1 MLVLTLLLAG
11 CPAHTPEPIPAP
23 VGPPPQPGDTDALI
37 GWVLAGDPLARR
49 PRMPAGGTPGAG
61 ADIRAA
67 LGCALPGWEAEAGAP
82 GTIRVPL
89 LRGAR
94 LAELELRQDLSVTD
108 LRLIAPLL
116 PPVNPP
122 PVPARPVLDWLG
134 APSLEGLLVVAE
146 RQVMLGWLDG
156 PEIDRRAVAELLPDP
171 RFDRLSRSPAG
182 SLILSVERAAAIQP
196 GQAAAALTQLSAAV
210 GLALREAGA
219 DSDAQQ
225 AAWKAERARLQA
237 ERGISGDPVNELL
250 RQAHAALL
258 ASASDPQAVGGAL
271 VAQAALR
278 WREACPDAPCGGLD
292 RIRALSAARRW
303 GAAPWAA
310 AWEIVAWKDSI
321 DHLEVAW
328 GRASAVYAQDE
339 IVELLVERLEPRMLL
354 FDAPGPP
361 SVLALTRALGLEGST
376 DRDSLL
382 AALKDELRRML
393 DAPIPEAPG
402 TAEWAPHLK
411 QIRATLAPRPA
422 PSPAP

>member
-1 MLVLTLLLAG
+1 MLGLPLLPLLLAG
-11 CPAHTPEPIPAP
+11 CPAHTPEPVPVP
-23 VGPPPQPGDTDALI
+23 VGPPPQPADADALA

-49 PRMPAGGTPGAG
+49 PRMPAEGTTGAG
-61 ADIRAA
+61 GEIRAA
-67 LGCALPGWEAEAGAP
+67 LGYALPGWEAEAEAP

-94 LAELELRQDLSVTD
+94 LAELELRQELSVAD

-134 APSLEGLLVVAE
+134 APSLEGMLVVAE

-156 PEIDRRAVAELLPDP
+156 PEIDRRAVATLLPDP

-182 SLILSVERAAAIQP
+182 QLILSVEQASPLAE
-196 GQAAAALTQLSAAV
+196 GQSAAALKQLSATI
-210 GLALREAGA
+210 GLALHEAGA
-219 DSDAQQ
+219 DSDLQQ
-225 AAWKAERARLQA
+225 TAWKAERTRLQT
-237 ERGISGDPVNELL
+237 ERGISGDPVNELF
-250 RQAHAALL
+250 RQTHTALL
-258 ASASDPQAVGGAL
+258 AAAADPKAVGGAL

-278 WREACPDAPCGGLD
+278 WREACPDTPCGGLD
-292 RIRALSAARRW
+292 RIRTLAAARRW
-303 GAAPWAA
+303 GAGPWAA

-339 IVELLVERLEPRMLL
+339 IVELLVDRLEPRLLL

-382 AALKDELRRML
+382 TVLKDRLRQML

-402 TAEWAPHLK
+402 TDEWAPHLK
-411 QIRATLAPRPA
+411 QIRATLAPRPV
-422 PSPAP
+422 P